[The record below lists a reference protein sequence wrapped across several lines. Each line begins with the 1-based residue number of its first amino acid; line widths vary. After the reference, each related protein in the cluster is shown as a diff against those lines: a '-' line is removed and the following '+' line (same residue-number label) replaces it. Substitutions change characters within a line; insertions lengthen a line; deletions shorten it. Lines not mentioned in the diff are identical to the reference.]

1 MGRGIHSQ
9 RSLGSQS
16 PLTVTMVWLV
26 KMRFPSRSWPSHQL
40 ISQKHSVPSLKMVPA
55 RPYQHRSMS
64 RSKFFVSAI
73 TFLADQQLPYF
84 PCFCAG
90 RGGEWE
96 SGIVVTEVKNS
107 PTSDWTPDASQVTR
121 LGHCDCAPRTR
132 CRPSRHPIKSPP
144 RPHRD
149 VRNAREVSFQGDLQG
164 NGEGVLL

>member
-1 MGRGIHSQ
+1 LGHGIHSQ

-55 RPYQHRSMS
+55 RPYQHRSIS

-73 TFLADQQLPYF
+73 TFSADQQLPYF

-96 SGIVVTEVKNS
+96 SGMFVTEVKNS
-107 PTSDWTPDASQVTR
+107 PTSDWTPNASQVTR

-132 CRPSRHPIKSPP
+132 CRPYLDTQSSTTS
-144 RPHRD
+144 RD
-149 VRNAREVSFQGDLQG
+149 VRNAPT
-164 NGEGVLL
+164 

>member
-1 MGRGIHSQ
+1 MGRWSGTWHPFSAVARQPIAVDGDDGLVGEDALPL
-9 RSLGSQS
+9 SL
-16 PLTVTMVWLV
+16 LA
-26 KMRFPSRSWPSHQL
+26 
-40 ISQKHSVPSLKMVPA
+40 VPPIDLPEALGAVLEDGA
-55 RPYQHRSMS
+55 
-64 RSKFFVSAI
+64 SKFFVSAI
-73 TFLADQQLPYF
+73 TFSADQQLPYF
-84 PCFCAG
+84 PCFFAG
-90 RGGEWE
+90 RDGEWE